1 MLSKTTNVNNMV
13 VLQEKSEDLQV
24 IRSLSVRT
32 INVSKKYVAEMLI
45 FQAQLPTLNLTK
57 ISNDPR

>member
-1 MLSKTTNVNNMV
+1 MLSKTTNVTNMV

>member
-1 MLSKTTNVNNMV
+1 MV

-24 IRSLSVRT
+24 IRSLSVGT